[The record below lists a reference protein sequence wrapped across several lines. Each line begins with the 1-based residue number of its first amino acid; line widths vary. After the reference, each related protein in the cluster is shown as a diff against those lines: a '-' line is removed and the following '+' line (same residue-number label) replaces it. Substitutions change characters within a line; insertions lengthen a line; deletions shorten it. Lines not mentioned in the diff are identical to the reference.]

1 MNKIDAKAPGAAAL
15 TCVPH
20 SNFRS
25 ALASRRNRL
34 LEVRPGLT
42 PSPAEPD
49 VLPLLGDEGP
59 SEQELL
65 LASERAALL

>member
-20 SNFRS
+20 SIFRS

-34 LEVRPGLT
+34 LELRPGAK
-42 PSPAEPD
+42 PIPAEQD
-49 VLPLLGDEGP
+49 ALPPLGGEGS
-59 SEQELL
+59 SEELL
-65 LASERAALL
+65 LASVLAALL